1 MKDFMILTEET
12 KFDAS
17 DSQVNEEEKL
27 SKEEVSILI
36 KELDEKFF
44 EIQKEIILAKFGDEN
59 KPGKEIV
66 QKVLKFIAILS
77 DAAEKSE
84 LEKNYLDLAAKYVFL
99 AKFIQELTEEE
110 IPSFPV

>member
-1 MKDFMILTEET
+1 MILTEEV
-12 KFDAS
+12 KPDAN
-17 DSQVNEEEKL
+17 DDQVKEEEKL
-27 SKEEVSILI
+27 SEEEVLFII
-36 KELDEKFF
+36 KELDEKFS
-44 EIQKEIILAKFGDEN
+44 EIQREIILAKFGDDN

-84 LEKNYLDLAAKYVFL
+84 LEKNYLDLATKYVFL